1 METDR
6 LRCDHSLCLHQQ
18 EWKSPAG
25 RAAAAP
31 AAAANRAGQPP
42 PEGLVRAA
50 PGAAATARPGATAAR
65 GRSAVLDEI
74 AELIGNGC
82 AERLVTMFGGTR
94 LYISCTPEPGDELSA
109 AIGHEAALK
118 LARVYGSDRIELP
131 NPPPRRTRII
141 ELRASGASID
151 AIALALRCTRRRV
164 FQVLAEARRRRGLR
178 SAPAVR

>member
-1 METDR
+1 METGR
-6 LRCDHSLCLHQQ
+6 LRFGNALCSPQQ
-18 EWKSPAG
+18 DWKSPADG
-25 RAAAAP
+25 EVATPDAAIDP
-31 AAAANRAGQPP
+31 R
-42 PEGLVRAA
+42 PEGPVR
-50 PGAAATARPGATAAR
+50 GAADVGTARPVATIACR

-74 AELIGNGC
+74 ADLIGSGC

-94 LYISCTPEPGDELSA
+94 LYIPCMPEPGDELSV

-164 FQVLAEARRRRGLR
+164 FQVLAEARRFQRQR
-178 SAPAVR
+178 SARSAR